1 MTWDPSAL
9 DRRRFLRAGAAAGL
23 GLAART
29 ALAADQPED
38 PFGGFRLGAQ
48 SYTFR
53 EFNTEQTLQR
63 LKELGLHYVE
73 FYQKHAP
80 PESSPE
86 QIRALLK
93 LCREYG
99 VTPRA
104 WGVQRFTRNDAA

>member
-1 MTWDPSAL
+1 MTWDPSTL

-23 GLAART
+23 GLAALP
-29 ALAADQPED
+29 ALGAADKADD
-38 PFGGFRLGAQ
+38 PFGGFKLGAQ

-53 EFNTEQTLQR
+53 QFNTEQTLQR

-80 PESSPE
+80 IESSPE

-93 LCREYG
+93 LCRDYD

-104 WGVQRFTRNDAA
+104 WGVQRFTKD